1 MQIFHN
7 YNIGKYSWFKTGGNA
22 EIFAIVESINELQEV
37 VSANSKKDITILGA
51 GSNCLIRDGGIDGL
65 VIKLAGDFL
74 KIDILNTSNVS
85 INNDDICFVKAGSA
99 VLSAKL
105 SNFLI
110 SNNLI
115 GGEFLDT
122 IPGSVGGMIITNAG
136 CFGGE
141 VKDILL
147 SADLLINNHID
158 TYANKDLCFQ
168 YRASKVPKNAIIL
181 SAIFKMTQG
190 NENDIIMAKNRIQQM
205 REKRKQNQIIGL
217 TCGSTFANPEG
228 HRAWELIDKVGL
240 RGYKI
245 GGAKLSEK
253 HCNFIVNFNNAK
265 AQDIENLIELAKQK
279 VLDKFGIE
287 LKTEIRILGKK
298 S

>member
-1 MQIFHN
+1 MQIFHD

-22 EIFAIVESINELQEV
+22 EIFAIVENINELQ
-37 VSANSKKDITILGA
+37 SLTNKYSDKDITILGA

-65 VIKLAGDFL
+65 VIKLVGDFL
-74 KIDILNTSNVS
+74 KIDILKHSNAT
-85 INNDDICFVKAGSA
+85 INNNDICFVKAGSA
-99 VLSAKL
+99 VLSAML

-110 SNNLI
+110 RNNLI

-141 VKDILL
+141 VKDILS
-147 SADLLINNHID
+147 SADLLINNTIN
-158 TYANKDLCFQ
+158 TYSNADFCFK
-168 YRASKVPKNAIIL
+168 YRTSQVPKNAVIM
-181 SAIFKMTQG
+181 SATFKFKIG
-190 NENDIIMAKNRIQQM
+190 DENDVRLAQEKIKQM

-228 HRAWELIDKVGL
+228 HSAWELIDKVGL

-245 GGAKLSEK
+245 GGAMFSEK

-287 LKTEIRILGKK
+287 LKTEIRVLGKK
-298 S
+298 

>member
-22 EIFAIVESINELQEV
+22 EIFAVVENSRELQ
-37 VSANSKKDITILGA
+37 SLINKYDNKDITILGA

-74 KIDILNTSNVS
+74 KIDILNKSNAT
-85 INNDDICFVKAGSA
+85 INNNDICFVKAGSA

-168 YRASKVPKNAIIL
+168 YRESQVPKNAVIM
-181 SAIFKMTQG
+181 SATFKFKIG
-190 NENDIIMAKNRIQQM
+190 NENDVRLAQEKIKQM

-228 HRAWELIDKVGL
+228 HSAWELIDKVGL

-245 GGAKLSEK
+245 GGAMFSEK

-298 S
+298 

>member
-1 MQIFHN
+1 MQIFHD

-22 EIFAIVESINELQEV
+22 EIFAVVENSRELQ
-37 VSANSKKDITILGA
+37 SLINKYDNKDITILGA

-74 KIDILNTSNVS
+74 KIDILNKSNAS

-105 SNFLI
+105 SNFFI

-141 VKDILL
+141 IKDILL

-228 HRAWELIDKVGL
+228 HSAWELIDKVGL

-245 GGAKLSEK
+245 GGAMFSEK

-298 S
+298 

>member
-37 VSANSKKDITILGA
+37 VSANSEKDITILGA

-74 KIDILNTSNVS
+74 NIDICNQASNQM
-85 INNDDICFVKAGSA
+85 DDDNFRHVKAGGA

-110 SNNLI
+110 SHNLL

-141 VKDILL
+141 AKDILY
-147 SADLLINNHID
+147 SADLLINNEIK
-158 TYANKDLCFQ
+158 TYYNKDFCFS
-168 YRASKVPKNAIIL
+168 YRDGRTPNNTVIL
-181 SAIFKMTQG
+181 SAIFQFKKG
-190 NENDIIMAKNRIQQM
+190 NDNDVALARENIKQM
-205 REKRKQNQIIGL
+205 REKRRQNQIVGL

-228 HRAWELIDKVGL
+228 YSAWQLIDAVGL

-245 GGAKLSEK
+245 GGAMFSEK
-253 HCNFIVNFNNAK
+253 HCNFIVNFNNASSK
-265 AQDIENLIELAKQK
+265 DIEHLIDLAKQK
-279 VLDKFGIE
+279 VLDKFGIT
-287 LKTEIRILGKK
+287 LRTEIKILGKK
-298 S
+298 

>member
-22 EIFAIVESINELQEV
+22 EIFAVVENSRELQ
-37 VSANSKKDITILGA
+37 SLINKYDNKDITILGA

-74 KIDILNTSNVS
+74 KIDILNKSNAT
-85 INNDDICFVKAGSA
+85 INNNDICFVKAGSA

-228 HRAWELIDKVGL
+228 HSAWELIDKVGL

-245 GGAKLSEK
+245 GGAMFSEK

-265 AQDIENLIELAKQK
+265 AQDIENLIELATQK

-298 S
+298 

>member
-1 MQIFHN
+1 MQIYYNH
-7 YNIGKYSWFKTGGNA
+7 NIGKYSWFKTGGNA
-22 EIFAIVESINELQEV
+22 EIFAIIENVEELQ
-37 VSANSKKDITILGA
+37 SLINKYDNKDITILGA

-74 KIDILNTSNVS
+74 KIDILNKSNAS

-105 SNFLI
+105 SNFFI

-141 VKDILL
+141 IKDILL

-168 YRASKVPKNAIIL
+168 YRESQVPKNAVIM
-181 SAIFKMTQG
+181 SATFKFKIG
-190 NENDIIMAKNRIQQM
+190 NENDVRLAQEKIKQM

-228 HRAWELIDKVGL
+228 HSAWELIDKVGL

-245 GGAKLSEK
+245 GGAMFSEK

-265 AQDIENLIELAKQK
+265 AQDIENLIELATQK

-298 S
+298 

>member
-1 MQIFHN
+1 MQIYHN

-22 EIFAIVESINELQEV
+22 EIFAIVENVEELQ
-37 VSANSKKDITILGA
+37 SLINKYDNKDITILGA

-74 KIDILNTSNVS
+74 KIDILNKSNAS

-245 GGAKLSEK
+245 GGAMFSEK

-298 S
+298 

>member
-22 EIFAIVESINELQEV
+22 EIFAIIENVEELQ
-37 VSANSKKDITILGA
+37 SLINKYDNKDITILGA
-51 GSNCLIRDGGIDGL
+51 GSNCLIRDSGIDGL

-74 KIDILNTSNVS
+74 KIDILNKSNAS

-147 SADLLINNHID
+147 SADLLIDNNIK

-168 YRASKVPKNAIIL
+168 YRESQVPKNAVIM
-181 SAIFKMTQG
+181 SVTFKFKIG
-190 NENDIIMAKNRIQQM
+190 NENDVRLAQEKIKQM

-228 HRAWELIDKVGL
+228 HSAWELIDKVGL
-240 RGYKI
+240 RGYKM
-245 GGAKLSEK
+245 GGAMFSEK

-298 S
+298 

>member
-1 MQIFHN
+1 
-7 YNIGKYSWFKTGGNA
+7 
-22 EIFAIVESINELQEV
+22 
-37 VSANSKKDITILGA
+37 
-51 GSNCLIRDGGIDGL
+51 
-65 VIKLAGDFL
+65 
-74 KIDILNTSNVS
+74 
-85 INNDDICFVKAGSA
+85 
-99 VLSAKL
+99 
-105 SNFLI
+105 
-110 SNNLI
+110 
-115 GGEFLDT
+115 
-122 IPGSVGGMIITNAG
+122 MIITNAG

-168 YRASKVPKNAIIL
+168 YRESQVPKNAVIM
-181 SAIFKMTQG
+181 SATFKFKIG
-190 NENDIIMAKNRIQQM
+190 NENDVRLAQEKIKQM

-228 HRAWELIDKVGL
+228 HSAWELIDKVGL

-245 GGAKLSEK
+245 GGAMFSEK

-298 S
+298 

>member
-22 EIFAIVESINELQEV
+22 EIFAVVENSRELQ
-37 VSANSKKDITILGA
+37 SLINKYDNKDITILGA

-74 KIDILNTSNVS
+74 KIDILNKSNVP
-85 INNDDICFVKAGSA
+85 INNDDICLVKAGSA

-115 GGEFLDT
+115 GGDVLDT

-168 YRASKVPKNAIIL
+168 YRESQVPKNAVIM
-181 SAIFKMTQG
+181 SATFKFKIG
-190 NENDIIMAKNRIQQM
+190 NENDVRLAQEKIKQM

-228 HRAWELIDKVGL
+228 HSAWELIDKVGL

-245 GGAKLSEK
+245 GGAMFSEK

-298 S
+298 

>member
-1 MQIFHN
+1 MQIYYN
-7 YNIGKYSWFKTGGNA
+7 NNIGKYSWFKTGGNA
-22 EIFAIVESINELQEV
+22 EIFAIIENVEELQ
-37 VSANSKKDITILGA
+37 SLIHKYDNKDITILGA
-51 GSNCLIRDGGIDGL
+51 GSNCLIRDGGINGL

-74 KIDILNTSNVS
+74 KIDILNKSNAS

-105 SNFLI
+105 SNFFI

-141 VKDILL
+141 IKDILL

-168 YRASKVPKNAIIL
+168 YRKSQVPKNAVIM
-181 SAIFKMTQG
+181 SATFKFKIG
-190 NENDIIMAKNRIQQM
+190 NENDMRLAQEKIKQM
-205 REKRKQNQIIGL
+205 REKRKQNQIVGL

-228 HRAWELIDKVGL
+228 YSAWELIDKVGL

-245 GGAKLSEK
+245 GGAMFSEK

-265 AQDIENLIELAKQK
+265 AQDIENLIELAKQR

-298 S
+298 

>member
-1 MQIFHN
+1 MQIFHD

-22 EIFAIVESINELQEV
+22 EIFAVVENSRELQ
-37 VSANSKKDITILGA
+37 SLINKYDNKDITILGA

-74 KIDILNTSNVS
+74 KIDILNKSNAT
-85 INNDDICFVKAGSA
+85 INNNDICFVKAGSA

-245 GGAKLSEK
+245 GGAMFSEK

-298 S
+298 

>member
-1 MQIFHN
+1 MQIFHD

-22 EIFAIVESINELQEV
+22 EIFAVVENSRELQ
-37 VSANSKKDITILGA
+37 SLINKYDNKDITILGA

-74 KIDILNTSNVS
+74 KIDILNKSNAS
-85 INNDDICFVKAGSA
+85 INNDDICLVKAGSA

-168 YRASKVPKNAIIL
+168 YRASKVPKNAVIL

-245 GGAKLSEK
+245 GGAMFSEK

-298 S
+298 

>member
-22 EIFAIVESINELQEV
+22 EIFAVVENSRELQ
-37 VSANSKKDITILGA
+37 SLINKYDNKDITILGA

-74 KIDILNTSNVS
+74 KIDILNKSNAT
-85 INNDDICFVKAGSA
+85 INNNDICFVKAGSA

-228 HRAWELIDKVGL
+228 HSAWELIDKVGL
-240 RGYKI
+240 RGYEI
-245 GGAKLSEK
+245 GGAMFSEK

-265 AQDIENLIELAKQK
+265 AQDIENLIELATQK

-298 S
+298 

>member
-7 YNIGKYSWFKTGGNA
+7 YNIGKYSWFKTGGSA
-22 EIFAIVESINELQEV
+22 EIFAIVDSINELQEV
-37 VSANSKKDITILGA
+37 VSANSEKDITILGA

-74 KIDILNTSNVS
+74 KIDILKKINAS
-85 INNDDICFVKAGSA
+85 INNDDICLVKAGSA

-147 SADLLINNHID
+147 SADLLIDNNIK
-158 TYANKDLCFQ
+158 TYTNADFCFK
-168 YRASKVPKNAIIL
+168 YRTSQVSKNAIIL

-228 HRAWELIDKVGL
+228 YSAWELIDKVGL
-240 RGYKI
+240 RGHKI
-245 GGAKLSEK
+245 GGAMFSEK

-287 LKTEIRILGKK
+287 LKTEIKILGKK

>member
-1 MQIFHN
+1 MQIYYNH
-7 YNIGKYSWFKTGGNA
+7 NIGKYSWFKTGGNA
-22 EIFAIVESINELQEV
+22 EIFAIIENVEELQ
-37 VSANSKKDITILGA
+37 SLINKYDNKDITILGA

-74 KIDILNTSNVS
+74 KIDILNKSNAS

-141 VKDILL
+141 AKDILY
-147 SADLLINNHID
+147 SADLLINNEIK
-158 TYANKDLCFQ
+158 TYYNKDFCFS
-168 YRASKVPKNAIIL
+168 YRDGRIPNNTVIL
-181 SAIFKMTQG
+181 SAIFQFKKG
-190 NENDIIMAKNRIQQM
+190 NDNDVALAKENIKQM
-205 REKRKQNQIIGL
+205 REKRRQNQIVGL

-228 HRAWELIDKVGL
+228 HSAWELIDKVGL

-245 GGAKLSEK
+245 GGAMFSEK

-279 VLDKFGIE
+279 VLNKFGIE

-298 S
+298 

>member
-1 MQIFHN
+1 MQIFHD

-22 EIFAIVESINELQEV
+22 EIFAVVENSRELQ
-37 VSANSKKDITILGA
+37 SLINKYDNKDITILGA

-74 KIDILNTSNVS
+74 KIDILNKSNAT
-85 INNDDICFVKAGSA
+85 INNNDICFVKAGSA

-245 GGAKLSEK
+245 GGAMFSEK

-265 AQDIENLIELAKQK
+265 AQDVENLIELAKQK

-287 LKTEIRILGKK
+287 LKTEIRMLGKK
-298 S
+298 

>member
-37 VSANSKKDITILGA
+37 VSANSEKDITILGA

-74 KIDILNTSNVS
+74 NIDICNQASNQM
-85 INNDDICFVKAGSA
+85 DDDNFRHVKAGGA

-110 SNNLI
+110 SHNLL

-228 HRAWELIDKVGL
+228 HSAWELIDKVGL

-245 GGAKLSEK
+245 GGAMFSEK

>member
-1 MQIFHN
+1 MQIYYNH
-7 YNIGKYSWFKTGGNA
+7 NIGKYSWFKTGGNA
-22 EIFAIVESINELQEV
+22 EIFAIIENVEELQ
-37 VSANSKKDITILGA
+37 SLIHKYDNKDITILGA

-74 KIDILNTSNVS
+74 KIDILNKSNAS

-168 YRASKVPKNAIIL
+168 YRESQVPKNAIIL
-181 SAIFKMTQG
+181 SATFDFKKG
-190 NENDIIMAKNRIQQM
+190 NNNDIILAKERIKQM
-205 REKRKQNQIIGL
+205 REKRKQNQIVGL

-228 HRAWELIDKVGL
+228 HSAWKLIDKVGL
-240 RGYKI
+240 RGYEI
-245 GGAKLSEK
+245 GGAMFSEK

-279 VLDKFGIE
+279 VLNKFGIE

-298 S
+298 

>member
-1 MQIFHN
+1 MQIYYNH
-7 YNIGKYSWFKTGGNA
+7 NIGKYSWFKTGGNA
-22 EIFAIVESINELQEV
+22 EIFAIIENVEELQ
-37 VSANSKKDITILGA
+37 SLINKYDNKDITILGA

-74 KIDILNTSNVS
+74 KIDILNKSNAS

-105 SNFLI
+105 SNFFI

-168 YRASKVPKNAIIL
+168 YRESQVPKNAVIM
-181 SAIFKMTQG
+181 SATFKFKIG
-190 NENDIIMAKNRIQQM
+190 NENDVRLAQEKIKQM

-228 HRAWELIDKVGL
+228 HSAWELIDKVGL
-240 RGYKI
+240 RGYKM
-245 GGAKLSEK
+245 GGAMFSEK

-298 S
+298 